1 MVSAG
6 SVSLQP
12 QHATASAP
20 AAFDEPPRRLA
31 ATVGSGAADDDGS
44 PRSAA
49 VSAASSAPAVKRMGR
64 MQSSLGKAGSLHC
77 VDDGVV
83 DCYVRVLYKA
93 GTLHAPGLNSQFF
106 HAASTAFGYFGL
118 PRLPL

>member
-1 MVSAG
+1 MMFFARWSTG
-6 SVSLQP
+6 
-12 QHATASAP
+12 
-20 AAFDEPPRRLA
+20 LA
-31 ATVGSGAADDDGS
+31 ARAGVAVGVVVETGGVAAQ
-44 PRSAA
+44 P

-83 DCYVRVLYKA
+83 DCYVRVLYNA
-93 GTLHAPGLNSQFF
+93 GTHHAPGLNSQFF
-106 HAASTAFGYFGL
+106 QAASTAFGYFGL